1 MYGQHC
7 LTGGVSVLLC
17 HEQQSKTSDPMYY
30 RGYFMRVGNTFDMN
44 RFSINVSDQLRE
56 HINLVLVYM
65 VENCFSEYNYCQ
77 IMA

>member
-44 RFSINVSDQLRE
+44 WFSINVSDQL
-56 HINLVLVYM
+56 LQM
-65 VENCFSEYNYCQ
+65 CQ
-77 IMA
+77 GNFTTCHEFVDLP